1 MDNAFVIDGALLI
14 VLIAGTLIGAHR
26 GIVKSLMGLV
36 TVIAALIG
44 AVILA
49 DLLTGPVTAI
59 VAPKTEEAVIV
70 RFFEEYGAELSGA
83 WPDTNAGEAVLDALR
98 ELGVPEETIKSLTSK
113 LHGAAGAAR
122 QEVADACRA
131 AISEAVYA
139 LVRSTVHAVLVL
151 VFYLALLIA
160 LKLVTRALDLVFD
173 LPVLDTVNGALGA
186 LLGFAETALLLF
198 AVVRIAARLNVE
210 WIVSHANDTYLLPL
224 FLNLKYI

>member
-14 VLIAGTLIGAHR
+14 VLIAGALLGAHR

-36 TVIAALIG
+36 TVIAALLG

-59 VAPKTEEAVIV
+59 VAPKTEEAVIG
-70 RFFEEYGAELSGA
+70 RFFEEHGAELSGA

-98 ELGVPEETIKSLTSK
+98 ELGVPGETIDGLASK

-173 LPVLDTVNGALGA
+173 LPVLGTVNGALGA
-186 LLGFAETALLLF
+186 LLGLAETALLLF

-224 FLNLKYI
+224 FLNHS